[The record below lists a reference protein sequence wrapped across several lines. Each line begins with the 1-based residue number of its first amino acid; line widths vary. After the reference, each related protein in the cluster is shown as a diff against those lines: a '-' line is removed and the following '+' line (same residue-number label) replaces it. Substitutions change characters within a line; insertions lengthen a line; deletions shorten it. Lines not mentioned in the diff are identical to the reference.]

1 MGLVDPWPVGSP
13 WVRDWTHAS
22 CIGSIFFCHW
32 ATREALLLRSGRAE
46 AMGMSCLPIC
56 SRVPPSPSC
65 SLVPYLEGPAYPIQ
79 KSRSLLPFIFF
90 LRCRFSWRAHPQ
102 EFSAAELLAVLQ
114 EAGQLSVSW
123 GAAHIT
129 STAWGEH
136 RTLHGYTR
144 TAIQPLRQSG
154 IHWDQVFLLFTPKW
168 PFYMSLAEKGAFLLN
183 LDSPNWALRHEEV
196 EIGLQSLGAQKG
208 RCQQIW
214 AESRI
219 CSGSPRLSPVYIIM

>member
-1 MGLVDPWPVGSP
+1 MACGISLGQGLNPRLLHWQHIFLPLSHQGSP
-13 WVRDWTHAS
+13 LAEIWQSWGHGEQLPPHLFPGAPVPILLSSPLPGGA
-22 CIGSIFFCHW
+22 CISHPKVKVTSTF
-32 ATREALLLRSGRAE
+32 
-46 AMGMSCLPIC
+46 
-56 SRVPPSPSC
+56 
-65 SLVPYLEGPAYPIQ
+65 Y
-79 KSRSLLPFIFF
+79 FF